1 MSTKTPL
8 NKMDKAKQVVDDKH
22 NEPISL
28 IDFMAGIAFL
38 GYAFNN
44 FENLSV
50 PEGSTMGEEAGRESY
65 QWAKAMC
72 AAKKNI

>member
-22 NEPISL
+22 DEPVNL

-38 GYAFNN
+38 GYAFNR

-50 PEGSTMGEEAGRESY
+50 PEGSTLGEEVSRESY
-65 QWAKAMC
+65 EWAKAMC

>member
-1 MSTKTPL
+1 MSTKIPL

-22 NEPISL
+22 DEPISL

-50 PEGSTMGEEAGRESY
+50 PEGSTLGEKVSRESY
-65 QWAKAMC
+65 EWAKAMC
-72 AAKKNI
+72 DAKKNI